1 MAEDKPLPVELP
13 APALKEAQHRVLRVQ
28 AANDRFGAPVITRQT
43 NPGMTHF
50 HPLSRSGWRR
60 AMTGMGQLHAL
71 RRQRRNGSIVPFP
84 DNPVFTVH
92 NRLGFRE
99 RGLLGALWYRAAQS
113 RACEQARGIER
124 RQR

>member
-50 HPLSRSGWRR
+50 HPLSRFGWRR
-60 AMTGMGQLHAL
+60 SMAGMGHEDQFPL
-71 RRQRRNGSIVPFP
+71 RRLTARSVIRKRTVAATRGNGRDAPKAVTQGTMIAGGC
-84 DNPVFTVH
+84 D
-92 NRLGFRE
+92 
-99 RGLLGALWYRAAQS
+99 AK
-113 RACEQARGIER
+113 
-124 RQR
+124 

>member
-50 HPLSRSGWRR
+50 HPLSRFGWRR
-60 AMTGMGQLHAL
+60 SMAGKGHEERFPPTRLSG
-71 RRQRRNGSIVPFP
+71 RYGS
-84 DNPVFTVH
+84 
-92 NRLGFRE
+92 E
-99 RGLLGALWYRAAQS
+99 SSLLLS
-113 RACEQARGIER
+113 RIDDRDF
-124 RQR
+124 

>member
-50 HPLSRSGWRR
+50 HPLSRFGWRR
-60 AMTGMGQLHAL
+60 SMAEKGQTRSADATA
-71 RRQRRNGSIVPFP
+71 G
-84 DNPVFTVH
+84 T
-92 NRLGFRE
+92 
-99 RGLLGALWYRAAQS
+99 AAQG
-113 RACEQARGIER
+113 RGTAIR
-124 RQR
+124 

>member
-50 HPLSRSGWRR
+50 HPLSRFGWRR
-60 AMTGMGQLHAL
+60 SMAGMGHEEQ
-71 RRQRRNGSIVPFP
+71 FP
-84 DNPVFTVH
+84 PT
-92 NRLGFRE
+92 RLSAGCGFRKE
-99 RGLLGALWYRAAQS
+99 TIAGMRGNGLNR
-113 RACEQARGIER
+113 
-124 RQR
+124 